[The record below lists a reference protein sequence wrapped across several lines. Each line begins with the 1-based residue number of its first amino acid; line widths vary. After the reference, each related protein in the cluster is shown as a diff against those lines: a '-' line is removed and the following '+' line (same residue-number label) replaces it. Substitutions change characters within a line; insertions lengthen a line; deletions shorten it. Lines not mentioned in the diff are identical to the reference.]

1 MIPLLGW
8 DLAFYLETILPEKF
22 EKLCENITDNLS
34 QWEDYAST
42 NEPQNEPLP
51 EPYNQ
56 AIDSFEKLLILKI
69 FRPEKLS
76 FAFTDYVSQELG

>member
-1 MIPLLGW
+1 MIPILGW
-8 DLAFYLETILPEKF
+8 DLAFYLESILPEKF
-22 EKLCENITDNLS
+22 DKFCEHITENLT

-51 EPYNQ
+51 EPYNMTL
-56 AIDSFEKLLILKI
+56 DSFEKLIILKI

-76 FAFTDYVSQELG
+76 FSFTDYVA